1 MPKLRHTSAIGS
13 PSRSRATNRKRS
25 STTEHSFHGINT
37 SRQRAKSVTHVSGTK
52 CHPCLGPFSRQ
63 PSRVCRR
70 PAWARRSVFA
80 KPRLRAPLVSPHR
93 IGHHSVFR
101 LFLQRASDAGAAFGS
116 DWVESE
122 CDAVAVG

>member
-52 CHPCLGPFSRQ
+52 CHPCLGPFSAEHAGLDRHSQEKQ
-63 PSRVCRR
+63 PLALKWTRTAERSRRR
-70 PAWARRSVFA
+70 
-80 KPRLRAPLVSPHR
+80 H
-93 IGHHSVFR
+93 FR
-101 LFLQRASDAGAAFGS
+101 GVTAADDG
-116 DWVESE
+116 D
-122 CDAVAVG
+122 CL

>member
-52 CHPCLGPFSRQ
+52 CHPCLGPFSV
-63 PSRVCRR
+63 SRRLPKELHVA
-70 PAWARRSVFA
+70 PFA
-80 KPRLRAPLVSPHR
+80 
-93 IGHHSVFR
+93 
-101 LFLQRASDAGAAFGS
+101 
-116 DWVESE
+116 
-122 CDAVAVG
+122 AVGLHNATNVRLLNADGVEVFNWGPDR